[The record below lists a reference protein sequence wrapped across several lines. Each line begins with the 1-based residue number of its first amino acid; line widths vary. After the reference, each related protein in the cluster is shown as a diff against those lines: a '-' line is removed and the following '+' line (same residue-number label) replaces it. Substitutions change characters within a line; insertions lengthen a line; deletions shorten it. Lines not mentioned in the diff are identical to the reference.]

1 MTELSVFSGIGVRS
15 AEELFQKF
23 EKQNGSR
30 LVVTWGTAQ
39 MLVARIEAGE
49 RADVLILSRAG
60 IDTLHKQGK
69 ILSGTDVTLAGSG
82 VIIAVKAGAPKPD
95 ISTPEALK
103 QTLLKAKT
111 IAYSEP
117 SAGGAK
123 DAFAQGN
130 FLNVTILDH
139 LFID

>member
-1 MTELSVFSGIGVRS
+1 MTDLSVYSSIGVRS
-15 AEELFQKF
+15 AAEELFRKF
-23 EKQNGSR
+23 EQQNDNR
-30 LVVTWGTAQ
+30 LALTWGTAP

-69 ILSGTDVTLAGSG
+69 ILSGTDVILAGSG
-82 VIIAVKAGAPKPD
+82 VAIAVKAGAPKPD

-103 QTLLKAKT
+103 QTLLETKS

-117 SAGGAK
+117 SAGGACGS
-123 DAFAQGN
+123 AE
-130 FLNVTILDH
+130 T
-139 LFID
+139 